1 MKSKKGKYLILTLSI
16 FILTGL
22 ITILSNSNKLK
33 DNSNLISEEK
43 SKNLIE
49 DNDKSNL
56 IEDNDKSNL
65 IEDNDKSNL
74 IEDNDKSNLIVE
86 NYNNNV
92 VTTEVEEDGSVR
104 VLPENKSE
112 SIIVLPNPNSDEQVT
127 LKKL

>member
-43 SKNLIE
+43 SK
-49 DNDKSNL
+49 
-56 IEDNDKSNL
+56 NL

>member
-22 ITILSNSNKLK
+22 ITILSNSNNLK

-56 IEDNDKSNL
+56 I
-65 IEDNDKSNL
+65 
-74 IEDNDKSNLIVE
+74 VE
-86 NYNNNV
+86 NDNNNV
-92 VTTEVEEDGSVR
+92 VTTEAEEDGSVR

>member
-56 IEDNDKSNL
+56 I
-65 IEDNDKSNL
+65 
-74 IEDNDKSNLIVE
+74 VE
-86 NYNNNV
+86 NDNNNV
-92 VTTEVEEDGSVR
+92 VTTEAEGDGSVR

>member
-43 SKNLIE
+43 SK
-49 DNDKSNL
+49 
-56 IEDNDKSNL
+56 
-65 IEDNDKSNL
+65 NL

>member
-33 DNSNLISEEK
+33 DNRNLISEEK

-56 IEDNDKSNL
+56 I
-65 IEDNDKSNL
+65 
-74 IEDNDKSNLIVE
+74 VE
-86 NYNNNV
+86 NDNNNV
-92 VTTEVEEDGSVR
+92 VTTEAEEDGSVR

>member
-56 IEDNDKSNL
+56 I
-65 IEDNDKSNL
+65 
-74 IEDNDKSNLIVE
+74 VE

-92 VTTEVEEDGSVR
+92 VTTEAEEDGSVR

>member
-56 IEDNDKSNL
+56 I
-65 IEDNDKSNL
+65 
-74 IEDNDKSNLIVE
+74 VE
-86 NYNNNV
+86 NDNNNV
-92 VTTEVEEDGSVR
+92 FTTEAEEAGSVR

>member
-65 IEDNDKSNL
+65 I
-74 IEDNDKSNLIVE
+74 VE
-86 NYNNNV
+86 NDNNNV
-92 VTTEVEEDGSVR
+92 VTTEAEGDGSVR

>member
-56 IEDNDKSNL
+56 I
-65 IEDNDKSNL
+65 
-74 IEDNDKSNLIVE
+74 VE
-86 NYNNNV
+86 NDNNNV
-92 VTTEVEEDGSVR
+92 VTTEAEEDGSVR

-127 LKKL
+127 LKKLWK

>member
-56 IEDNDKSNL
+56 I
-65 IEDNDKSNL
+65 
-74 IEDNDKSNLIVE
+74 VE
-86 NYNNNV
+86 NDNNNV
-92 VTTEVEEDGSVR
+92 VTTEAEGVGSVR

>member
-56 IEDNDKSNL
+56 I
-65 IEDNDKSNL
+65 
-74 IEDNDKSNLIVE
+74 VE
-86 NYNNNV
+86 NDNNNV
-92 VTTEVEEDGSVR
+92 VTTEAEEDGSVR

>member
-1 MKSKKGKYLILTLSI
+1 MKSKKDKYLILTLSI

-33 DNSNLISEEK
+33 DNSNLIGEEK
-43 SKNLIE
+43 SK
-49 DNDKSNL
+49 
-56 IEDNDKSNL
+56 
-65 IEDNDKSNL
+65 NL

-92 VTTEVEEDGSVR
+92 VTTEAEEDGSVR

>member
-56 IEDNDKSNL
+56 IVKND
-65 IEDNDKSNL
+65 
-74 IEDNDKSNLIVE
+74 
-86 NYNNNV
+86 NNNV
-92 VTTEVEEDGSVR
+92 VTTEAEEDGSVR

>member
-56 IEDNDKSNL
+56 I
-65 IEDNDKSNL
+65 
-74 IEDNDKSNLIVE
+74 VE
-86 NYNNNV
+86 NDNNNV
-92 VTTEVEEDGSVR
+92 FTTEAEEDGSVR

>member
-56 IEDNDKSNL
+56 I
-65 IEDNDKSNL
+65 
-74 IEDNDKSNLIVE
+74 VE
-86 NYNNNV
+86 NDNNNV
-92 VTTEVEEDGSVR
+92 VTTEAEEDGSVR
-104 VLPENKSE
+104 VLPEYKSE

>member
-33 DNSNLISEEK
+33 DNRNLISEEK

-56 IEDNDKSNL
+56 I
-65 IEDNDKSNL
+65 
-74 IEDNDKSNLIVE
+74 VE
-86 NYNNNV
+86 NDNNNV
-92 VTTEVEEDGSVR
+92 FTTEAEEDGSVR

>member
-43 SKNLIE
+43 SK
-49 DNDKSNL
+49 NL